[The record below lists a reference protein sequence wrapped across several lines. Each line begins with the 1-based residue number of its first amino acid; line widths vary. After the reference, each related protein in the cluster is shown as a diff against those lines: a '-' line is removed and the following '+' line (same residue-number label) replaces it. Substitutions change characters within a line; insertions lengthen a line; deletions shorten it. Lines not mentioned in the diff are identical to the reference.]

1 MRDDHDIYHLSAF
14 YSIFLC
20 TCTIRHVQ
28 NKLFFVFR
36 YNRSFTSDVVNATQN
51 PVWKKKHAFVGVD
64 DEEWTSSKL
73 EISIW
78 SYSTNTDHK
87 CLGKTNICTITF
99 KEFNNIIDL
108 KFRLFYK
115 LFSGITL
122 LEPFRMDQSASNLS
136 WYPLYSPTCTNSDL
150 LYSTEHLH
158 VGSSSSCNEEHQNVT
173 GIPNSAE
180 TGNASLHRHFTDPT
194 ASLSTN
200 VTEFTPSEQAYKWH
214 RKLSDCGPSGAGNC
228 TSQHNCLHSF
238 KILPNIKIQ

>member
-99 KEFNNIIDL
+99 KEFTYVISI
-108 KFRLFYK
+108 
-115 LFSGITL
+115 
-122 LEPFRMDQSASNLS
+122 
-136 WYPLYSPTCTNSDL
+136 
-150 LYSTEHLH
+150 
-158 VGSSSSCNEEHQNVT
+158 
-173 GIPNSAE
+173 
-180 TGNASLHRHFTDPT
+180 
-194 ASLSTN
+194 
-200 VTEFTPSEQAYKWH
+200 
-214 RKLSDCGPSGAGNC
+214 
-228 TSQHNCLHSF
+228 
-238 KILPNIKIQ
+238 